1 MESGNPLEKFCAA
14 LLNGTPAIEFA
25 AASYGPAGK
34 VERVEPGRMPVKGGE
49 DLARVVPWLRGRN
62 ANGAAIWARPAAQVQ
77 AHPWVFLDDLPLAM
91 AQRTAAKYAALVV
104 ETSPGN
110 AQVWIRA
117 ARDLSREQRQ
127 DVSRALAGLI
137 GADPHAIAEPRWGR
151 APGFRSGKSGRPWT
165 RLIADSSTQDVLFDP
180 TPYLSAPAPSPPNGG
195 RVVLSPGSGSRSDR
209 AEGADESAREFAY
222 AIHALRA
229 GTASERVVERVMA
242 HALSRGKRDTV
253 EACRRYAEKTVEKAR
268 NAL

>member
-14 LLNGTPAIEFA
+14 LLNVLNGTPAIEFA

-34 VERVEPGRMPVKGGE
+34 VERVEPGRMPVSGLA
-49 DLARVVPWLRGRN
+49 DLERVAPWLRARN
-62 ANGAAIWARPAAQVQ
+62 ANGCAIWCRPAAE

-104 ETSPGN
+104 ETSPNN

-117 ARDLSREQRQ
+117 ARDLTREQRQ

-151 APGFRSGKSGRPWT
+151 APSFKSGKPGGDRFWT
-165 RLIADSSTQDVLFDP
+165 RLLADSSAQGALFDP
-180 TPYLSAPAPSPPNGG
+180 TPYLSNPPLGG
-195 RVVLSPGSGSRSDR
+195 RVPLFSRPSVR
-209 AEGADESAREFAY
+209 SNGPDESAREFSY
-222 AIHALRA
+222 ALHALRA
-229 GTASERVVERVMA
+229 GVASERVVERVAA
-242 HALSRGKRDTV
+242 HAAARGKRGTL
-253 EACRRYAEKTVEKAR
+253 EACRLYAEKTVE
-268 NAL
+268 NALKAL